1 MVILSSRSATV
12 LVIFIVAIIAFCFAC
27 VCASITGPISILPNE
42 SDSGGILDD
51 LSAITNGTGDS
62 GDSYGNQYANDYSQ
76 SSSSPSYSS
85 SSDVETT
92 VDSSQDSSSETP
104 EPSNTQPSSP
114 KPEPKTDSSDSQIE
128 TTVADFE

>member
-51 LSAITNGTGDS
+51 LSAITNGSGDS
-62 GDSYGNQYANDYSQ
+62 GDSYGDQYSNDYSQ

-92 VDSSQDSSSETP
+92 TDSSSDSDSGSHE
-104 EPSNTQPSSP
+104 SSSP
-114 KPEPKTDSSDSQIE
+114 QPTSPKVETTVDQSDSQIE